1 MGTDGGKNEGTP
13 MINDLTSF
21 KDLLLSFTPNN
32 PSISTSLQSTFDFS
46 NVTKKKGEGEDTWL
60 ESNFKDMPLIAAVT
74 ILSKLQ
80 ADVRNAEADVI
91 NFLKQEIDATSL
103 KFTSQKQFK

>member
-1 MGTDGGKNEGTP
+1 MGNEGTDGGKNEGTP

-46 NVTKKKGEGEDTWL
+46 NVSKKKGEGEDTWL
-60 ESNFKDMPLIAAVT
+60 ESNFKDMPLIA
-74 ILSKLQ
+74 LL
-80 ADVRNAEADVI
+80 
-91 NFLKQEIDATSL
+91 FCL
-103 KFTSQKQFK
+103 KFRQM